1 MVLVQQ
7 QVLLRSALV
16 ARGDSDAQ
24 LARRRSAGD
33 LVRLRRG
40 AYVRPVEE
48 PVGREEAHRL
58 LLRATM
64 PLLGP
69 GWTLSHGSAAVQQGL
84 PVWPEAVSHVHVTRP
99 RVGGGRRRTEVHRH
113 GCRLDPGEVVEVAG
127 WPTTDLAR
135 TVVDL
140 ARSLPFEQGVAA
152 ADRALAL
159 GATLLELEEA
169 LDRTAGLRGSER
181 ARRVVAFADGRSES
195 VGESVSRVLLSDL
208 GLMPEDLQHRVLN
221 GARLAGRV
229 DFAWP
234 ELRTIGEFDG
244 RVKYGRL
251 LGKDDDGGDAV
262 FREKQ
267 REDLLR
273 ELGWQVVRWVWA
285 DLAHPEVIAERLRR
299 AFARAAAA

>member
-1 MVLVQQ
+1 MQQ
-7 QVLLRSALV
+7 QILLRSALV
-16 ARGDSDAQ
+16 ARGMTDSQ
-24 LARRRSAGD
+24 LLRSRSEGE

-40 AYVRPVEE
+40 AYVRPGGEHQGHE
-48 PVGREEAHRL
+48 DAHRL
-58 LLRATM
+58 LVRATM

-69 GWTLSHGSAAVQQGL
+69 GWTLSHGSAGVLRDL
-84 PVWPEAVSHVHVTRP
+84 PVWPEALTHVHVTRP
-99 RVGGGRRRTEVHRH
+99 RAAGGRRRTTVHRH
-113 GCRLDPGEVVEVAG
+113 GCALDPDEVVEVDG

-140 ARSLPFEQGVAA
+140 SRSVPFEQGVAA

-159 GATLLELEEA
+159 GATVLELEAA
-169 LDRTAGLRGSER
+169 LSRAGRLRGVGA

-195 VGESVSRVLLSDL
+195 VGESLSRVLLADL
-208 GLMPEDLQHRVLN
+208 GLAPEDLQHRVLD
-221 GARLAGRV
+221 GPRLAGRV

-234 ELRTIGEFDG
+234 SLRVIGEFDG

-251 LGKDDDGGDAV
+251 LEVDEEAGDAV
-262 FREKQ
+262 FREKR
-267 REDLLR
+267 REDRLR

-299 AFARAAAA
+299 AFARAAALGA